1 MRPVAIIIGLL
12 SAAAV
17 CSFAFFNDFI
27 MRQTFLVGNYMP
39 ISVYGGLLL
48 FLLFVNPLLLR
59 ASKRLALTGRELAV
73 IIALTLAACYVPGRG
88 LMHYFGTFLMLP
100 HKYERTTPGW
110 KEAGVMELVPRQ
122 MLADISRDESTA
134 LNGFVQGMGSGGQS
148 VSFWDVP
155 WSAWARTLAF
165 WLPLLGAF
173 SVAMIALALVVHRQW
188 SSHEQ
193 MPYPIVSFANALL
206 PKEGEARGWVFQNRL
221 FWIGCTAILAIH
233 LNNYAVVWWPRYLIR
248 VERTFDFQSLIE
260 YIPAFQRVRGE
271 YMYNLMNP
279 TLYFA
284 VIAFAF
290 FLSTD
295 VSFSLGI
302 AGYVYAWVAGTLAGY
317 GVTLG
322 GGGFLSLKVET
333 FLFGGAYF
341 GMFLVLVYTGRHY
354 YLNVFRRG
362 LGLRSAEEVEKE
374 SVWAARVFLACSALF
389 ALQLWLVGLDWY
401 LALLYTAGAVIIFT
415 VVSRLVAETGAFY
428 LHAYHFPCVI
438 LWGLL
443 GSKALGPKAML
454 IMFMVTSLLLIDPRE
469 AVMPF
474 TVQAFKLVDSNR
486 VKLGR
491 VAVWSVVAILV
502 AFAVAVPVTLYCH
515 YNEGVGKTTD
525 DWTKNVPKMA
535 FDATVSAME
544 KLKAQGNLEEAGQH
558 SGWAWFQ
565 SLAPNRDCVLAF
577 AIALG
582 LTLGFAAARL
592 RFPRWPFHPIMF
604 LVLATWQSRCF
615 AFSFLI
621 GCLIKV
627 AVTKYGGASA
637 YQRLKPLMIGVIAGD
652 MLGGLLPMIIGAV
665 SYLVWGEPPKRF
677 MVFPS

>member
-1 MRPVAIIIGLL
+1 MRPIAVIIGLL

-48 FLLFVNPLLLR
+48 FLLFVNPLLLK
-59 ASKRLALTGRELAV
+59 ASRRLALTNRDLAV

-100 HKYERTTPGW
+100 HKYARTTPGW
-110 KEAGVMELVPRQ
+110 KEAGVMDLVPRQ
-122 MLADISRDESTA
+122 MLADVSQDESTA
-134 LNGFVQGMGSGGQS
+134 LNGFVQGLGSGTQHMAFS
-148 VSFWDVP
+148 RIP
-155 WSAWARTLAF
+155 WGAWTRTLAF
-165 WLPLLGAF
+165 WLPLLAAF
-173 SVAMIALALVVHRQW
+173 SIAMIALALVVHRQW

-193 MPYPIVSFANALL
+193 MPYPIVAFANALL
-206 PKEGEARGWVFQNRL
+206 PNEGEARGGVFGNRL
-221 FWIGCTAILAIH
+221 FWIGCLAVLAIH
-233 LNNYAVVWWPRYLIR
+233 LNNYAVEWWPRYLIR
-248 VERTFDFQSLIE
+248 IERTFDFRSLSE
-260 YIPAFQRVRGE
+260 GTALQRGWD
-271 YMYNLMNP
+271 YLLMNP
-279 TLYFA
+279 TLYYT

-317 GVTLG
+317 GITLG
-322 GGGFLSLKVET
+322 GGGFVSLKMET

-341 GMFLVLVYTGRHY
+341 GMFLVLLYTGRHY

-362 LGLRSAEEVEKE
+362 LCLRSSEEVERE
-374 SVWAARVFLACSALF
+374 AVWAARVFLLCAALF
-389 ALQLWLVGLDWY
+389 ALQLFLVGLDWY
-401 LALLYTAGAVIIFT
+401 LAILYTAGSAIIFT
-415 VVSRLVAETGAFY
+415 VISRVVAETGVFY
-428 LHAYHFPCVI
+428 IHAYHFPCVI
-438 LWGLL
+438 LWGFL
-443 GSKALGPKAML
+443 GAKALGPKAML

-474 TVQAFKLVDSNR
+474 MVQAFKLVDSNR
-486 VKLGR
+486 AKLGK
-491 VAVWSVVAILV
+491 VAVWSVVALLL
-502 AFAVAVPVTLYCH
+502 AFAVAVPATLYWS
-515 YNEGVGKTTD
+515 YDQGSGRASD
-525 DWTKNVPKMA
+525 GWTANVPKMA

-544 KLKAQGNLEEAGQH
+544 KLKAQGNLEEAGKL
-558 SGWAWFQ
+558 SGWAWFRE
-565 SLAPNRDCVLAF
+565 LTPNGPCVLAF
-577 AIALG
+577 CIALG
-582 LTLGFAAARL
+582 LTLSFAAARL
-592 RFPRWPFHPIMF
+592 RFPRWPLHPIMF

-652 MLGGLLPMIIGAV
+652 MLGGLLPMILGAL